1 MSGVELGAGFAEVAE
16 DRLEAWEEGFV
27 FGEVPWFVAFGVVVA
42 VGDVVIERLVG
53 VAGFVAVHGFA
64 EGGDAIG
71 ERFFIN

>member
-1 MSGVELGAGFAEVAE
+1 MFGVELGAGFAEVAE

-53 VAGFVAVHGFA
+53 VCPGSWRSMASRKAGMLSVRGFL
-64 EGGDAIG
+64 
-71 ERFFIN
+71 